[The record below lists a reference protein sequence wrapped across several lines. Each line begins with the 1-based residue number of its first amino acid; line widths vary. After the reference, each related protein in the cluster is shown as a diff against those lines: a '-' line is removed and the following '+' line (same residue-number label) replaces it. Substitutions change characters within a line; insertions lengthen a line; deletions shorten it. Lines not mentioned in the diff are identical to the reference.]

1 MSEFPIKAE
10 LDVCSDY
17 RRCFAL
23 GKSVCANNG
32 YENGCIGCDLYR
44 AYLMGFSEGA
54 SQAVKAMNTVK
65 PAFSKP
71 MLKDSIR
78 GDV

>member
-1 MSEFPIKAE
+1 MSVFPIKAE

-17 RRCFAL
+17 HRCFAL

-32 YENGCIGCDLYR
+32 HEHGCVGCDIYR
-44 AYLMGFSEGA
+44 AYLIGFSQGA
-54 SQAVKAMNTVK
+54 SQAVEAMRTVK

-71 MLKDSIR
+71 MLRDSMR